1 MRNLEI
7 KVKIEHGDEIRDR
20 LSFAKHYGTREQV
33 DTYYLLGERR
43 LKIREEKTGSEIILY
58 MRKLENG
65 TRESTYYRI
74 VIPQRFLKFMKST
87 LRFLCG
93 TKVIVEKVR
102 DLYTYKNT
110 RIHLDIVAHLGV
122 FIELETV
129 IRAGKDDGR
138 YVEEHEDIKQMLSL
152 STYSTI
158 AGSYS
163 DLLSK

>member
-43 LKIREEKTGSEIILY
+43 LKIREEKMRSEIILY

-87 LRFLCG
+87 LHFLCG

-129 IRAGKDDGR
+129 VQDEKDDR
-138 YVEEHEDIKQMLSL
+138 KYEEEHEEVKRRLSL
-152 STYSTI
+152 SVYPTI

-163 DLLSK
+163 DLFGE